1 MKTLTHFLTTT
12 HKSKWKPLKLFSK
25 TGLSDWPSLL
35 SFSEPLYYLIA
46 AIRKSNL
53 FSTIRVLAS
62 PALASLVWMQ
72 SLVKSTML
80 NGRIYLALVLFCA
93 SPFGFSLHTFF
104 ERKVVYE
111 SMGFIENWFHLF
123 NMIGPYIFALMV
135 SVGFCLMIPPKQK
148 TVKAFRFSLKITLTR
163 IASIPVGLI
172 VSKIIWLCCVTS
184 NDDFFTIPN
193 WSFFIGGFLIGYVIY
208 SIVEYLTWRKYHAFD
223 GLVAT
228 IEGLY
233 QIEISED
240 VRKEKVLPLLR
251 ELKEFHSKY

>member
-1 MKTLTHFLTTT
+1 MKTLFKLNIQTL
-12 HKSKWKPLKLFSK
+12 SWKPLKLFSK
-25 TGLSDWPSLL
+25 TGLSGWQSLL
-35 SFSEPLYYLIA
+35 SFSEPLYSLTA
-46 AIRKSNL
+46 QMKSSL
-53 FSTIRVLAS
+53 LPIVRALAS
-62 PALASLVWMQ
+62 PVVASLVWTQ

-80 NGRIYLALVLFCA
+80 NGRIYLSLAIFCA
-93 SPFGFSLHTFF
+93 SPFGFSIHTYFD
-104 ERKVVYE
+104 RKIVYE

-123 NMIGPYIFALMV
+123 NMIGPYIFALMI
-135 SVGFCLMIPPKQK
+135 SIGFCLMIPPKQK
-148 TVKAFRFSLKITLTR
+148 TFKAFRFSLKVTLTR

-172 VSKIIWLCCVTS
+172 VAKIIWLCCVTS

-233 QIEISED
+233 LIEISED